1 MSPPV
6 KKGTYPLIINKMK
19 KEAFN
24 EEYDEE
30 LMEDFEVEVATED
43 YVDEDEVNEDARV
56 QYLIDQMEEQ
66 ALIEEAE
73 EEAMI
78 DAAEKDRLLAETEEQ
93 ADIDDYIERQYVEQC
108 LSEQEDEEVLI
119 EQMQQQQL
127 EEDEEVIDSIPNE
140 QQPKQTVEDLGGEG
154 IKEGE
159 EEDEEEESDN
169 TPINDAAHR
178 QIKLLMMQHN
188 HLDIYVKKEELSISC
203 FGITR
208 LKYKLNDNGW
218 QWILNYLETGCYED
232 YGVDPLKIEEIDS
245 ESRVKELIEQGS
257 NIARIPFLGETEAYI
272 EICAFFRYGKLYF
285 SIRRNDDFMK
295 YLIEKGL

>member
-1 MSPPV
+1 MDAV
-6 KKGTYPLIINKMK
+6 L
-19 KEAFN
+19 
-24 EEYDEE
+24 
-30 LMEDFEVEVATED
+30 EVQDDVDD
-43 YVDEDEVNEDARV
+43 YVNEDELLAF
-56 QYLIDQMEEQ
+56 EQ
-66 ALIEEAE
+66 EQQ
-73 EEAMI
+73 MI
-78 DAAEKDRLLAETEEQ
+78 DAAEEDRLLAETEEQ
-93 ADIDDYIERQYVEQC
+93 ADIDDYIERQYVEQY

-119 EQMQQQQL
+119 EQMQQQQV

-140 QQPKQTVEDLGGEG
+140 QQPKQTVEDLGGEE
-154 IKEGE
+154 IEKINEEEKGE
-159 EEDEEEESDN
+159 EEDEEKESDN
-169 TPINDAAHR
+169 TPINEAAHR

-188 HLDIYVKKEELSISC
+188 HLDVYVKKEELSISC

-245 ESRVKELIEQGS
+245 ESRVKELIEQVS

-272 EICAFFRYGKLYF
+272 EICAFFRYGKLFF
-285 SIRRNDDFMK
+285 SIRRNDKFMN

>member
-1 MSPPV
+1 
-6 KKGTYPLIINKMK
+6 MK
-19 KEAFN
+19 KEVLN
-24 EEYDEE
+24 EC
-30 LMEDFEVEVATED
+30 
-43 YVDEDEVNEDARV
+43 VNEDMMDAVLEV
-56 QYLIDQMEEQ
+56 QDDVDDYVNEDKLLAFEQ
-66 ALIEEAE
+66 EQQ
-73 EEAMI
+73 MI
-78 DAAEKDRLLAETEEQ
+78 DAAEEDRLLAESEEQ
-93 ADIDDYIERQYVEQC
+93 AVIDAYIEQQYVEQY

-140 QQPKQTVEDLGGEG
+140 QQPKQTVEDLEGEG

-159 EEDEEEESDN
+159 EDDEEESDN
-169 TPINDAAHR
+169 TPINEAAHR

-257 NIARIPFLGETEAYI
+257 NIARVPFLRETEAYI

-285 SIRRNDDFMK
+285 SIRRNDDFMN
-295 YLIEKGL
+295 YLINKGL

>member
-1 MSPPV
+1 
-6 KKGTYPLIINKMK
+6 MK
-19 KEAFN
+19 KEVFN

-30 LMEDFEVEVATED
+30 LMEDFEAEVAPED
-43 YVDEDEVNEDARV
+43 YVDEDEVNEEARV

-78 DAAEKDRLLAETEEQ
+78 DAAEEDRLLAESEKQ
-93 ADIDDYIERQYVEQC
+93 AVIDAYIERQYVEQC

-140 QQPKQTVEDLGGEG
+140 QPKQTVEDLEDEE
-154 IKEGE
+154 INEEEKGE
-159 EEDEEEESDN
+159 EEDDEEESDN
-169 TPINDAAHR
+169 TPINEAAHR

-218 QWILNYLETGCYED
+218 QWVLNYLETGCYED
-232 YGVDPLKIEEIDS
+232 FGVDPLEVSDIDF
-245 ESRVKELIEQGS
+245 ESRVKEMIEHGC
-257 NIARIPFLGETEAYI
+257 NIARIPFLRETEAYI

-285 SIRRNDDFMK
+285 SIKRNDEFIN
-295 YLIEKGL
+295 YLISRGL

>member
-1 MSPPV
+1 
-6 KKGTYPLIINKMK
+6 MK
-19 KEAFN
+19 KEVLN
-24 EEYDEE
+24 EC
-30 LMEDFEVEVATED
+30 
-43 YVDEDEVNEDARV
+43 VNEDMMDAVLEV
-56 QYLIDQMEEQ
+56 QDDVDDYVNEDELLAFEQ
-66 ALIEEAE
+66 EQQ
-73 EEAMI
+73 MI
-78 DAAEKDRLLAETEEQ
+78 DAAEEDRLLAETEEQ
-93 ADIDDYIERQYVEQC
+93 AVIDAYIKQKYVEQC

-119 EQMQQQQL
+119 EQMLQQQL

-159 EEDEEEESDN
+159 EEDDEEESDN

-208 LKYKLNDNGW
+208 LKYKLNANGW

-232 YGVDPLKIEEIDS
+232 FGVDPLEVSDIDC
-245 ESRVKELIEQGS
+245 ESRVKELIEHNH

-272 EICAFFRYGKLYF
+272 EICAFFRYGKLFF
-285 SIRRNDDFMK
+285 SIRRNDKFMN

>member
-1 MSPPV
+1 
-6 KKGTYPLIINKMK
+6 MK
-19 KEAFN
+19 KEVFN

-30 LMEDFEVEVATED
+30 LMEDFEAEVAPED
-43 YVDEDEVNEDARV
+43 YVDEDEVNEEARV

-78 DAAEKDRLLAETEEQ
+78 DAAEEDRLLAESEEQ
-93 ADIDDYIERQYVEQC
+93 AVIDAYIEQQYVEQC

-119 EQMQQQQL
+119 EQMQQQQV

-140 QQPKQTVEDLGGEG
+140 QQPKQTVEDLEGEG

-159 EEDEEEESDN
+159 EDDDEDESDN
-169 TPINDAAHR
+169 TPINEAAHR

-208 LKYKLNDNGW
+208 LKYKLNANGW

-232 YGVDPLKIEEIDS
+232 FGVDPLKVADIDCV
-245 ESRVKELIEQGS
+245 SRVKELIEQGC
-257 NIARIPFLGETEAYI
+257 NIARIPFLRETEAYI

-285 SIRRNDDFMK
+285 SIRRNDEFIN
-295 YLIEKGL
+295 YLISKSL